1 MDLKNKTALITGCAV
16 RLGRAISLELS
27 AAGCAIIGHY
37 HHSEKEARALKS
49 DISRAGGDIELLQAD
64 LADVHQRND
73 FIQKVNA
80 LSRPP
85 DILVNSAAV
94 FFPTPLPNATEE
106 EWERLMDINLKPV
119 FFLSRTIGLG
129 MKARGNGRIINI
141 GDTGWRAP
149 WADYIPYLVTKGG
162 VNTLTRGLARAL
174 APEVLVNCINPGP
187 VLMPEEYSPDQIKK
201 ALERTLLQREGSAE
215 DIARTVRFLAETD
228 YITGTSIPVDGGRH
242 IG

>member
-1 MDLKNKTALITGCAV
+1 MNLQNKTALVTGCAV

-27 AAGCAIIGHY
+27 MAGCAIIGHY
-37 HHSEKEARALKS
+37 HHSREEARTLQDEITRS
-49 DISRAGGDIELLQAD
+49 GGHIELLRAD
-64 LADVHQRND
+64 LADDEQRKG
-73 FIQKVNA
+73 FIRKVNT
-80 LSRPP
+80 LSPPP

-94 FFPTPLPNATEE
+94 FFPTPLKSATEE
-106 EWERLMDINLKPV
+106 EWERLMDINLKPL
-119 FFLSRTIGLG
+119 FFLSRAIGLG
-129 MKARGNGRIINI
+129 MKERGAGRIINI

-149 WADYIPYLVTKGG
+149 WADYIPYLITKGG

-187 VLMPEEYSPDQIKK
+187 VLMPRDYSPGQIQK

-228 YITGTSIPVDGGRH
+228 YITGASIPVDGGRH